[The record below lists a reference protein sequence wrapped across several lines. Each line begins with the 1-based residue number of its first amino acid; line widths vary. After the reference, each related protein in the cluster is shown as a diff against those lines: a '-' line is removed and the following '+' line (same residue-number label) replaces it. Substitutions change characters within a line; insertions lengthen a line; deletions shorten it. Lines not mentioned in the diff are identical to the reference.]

1 MKKLFLGIMLCMAVG
16 VAAKT
21 IKGGV
26 IDAQGNAMPFVTISV
41 MTKDSTL
48 ITGAITDDDGRY
60 EIQITNDQSQK
71 SSYIIQASYIGYHTA
86 YGGPDFVMRE
96 ETASGDDYD
105 EERFSDYI
113 FDQNDYT
120 LSDGRHVKVS
130 TAYDYVFEGD
140 NGNVYYSNSLSDQPG
155 GSTQLYPNR

>member
-16 VAAKT
+16 VAAET

-71 SSYIIQASYIGYHTA
+71 SGYIIQASYI
-86 YGGPDFVMRE
+86 D
-96 ETASGDDYD
+96 
-105 EERFSDYI
+105 
-113 FDQNDYT
+113 
-120 LSDGRHVKVS
+120 
-130 TAYDYVFEGD
+130 
-140 NGNVYYSNSLSDQPG
+140 
-155 GSTQLYPNR
+155 